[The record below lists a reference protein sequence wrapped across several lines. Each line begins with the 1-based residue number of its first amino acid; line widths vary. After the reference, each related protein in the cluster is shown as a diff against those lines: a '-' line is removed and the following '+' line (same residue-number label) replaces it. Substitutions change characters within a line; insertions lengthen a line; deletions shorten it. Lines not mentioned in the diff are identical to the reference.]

1 MGICANGNIDSAV
14 MIRFIEKKKN
24 GYVFKTGGGITSKSD
39 YNKEYNEIKQKIYV
53 PICRDNKDD

>member
-1 MGICANGNIDSAV
+1 

>member
-1 MGICANGNIDSAV
+1 
-14 MIRFIEKKKN
+14 MILFIENQKN